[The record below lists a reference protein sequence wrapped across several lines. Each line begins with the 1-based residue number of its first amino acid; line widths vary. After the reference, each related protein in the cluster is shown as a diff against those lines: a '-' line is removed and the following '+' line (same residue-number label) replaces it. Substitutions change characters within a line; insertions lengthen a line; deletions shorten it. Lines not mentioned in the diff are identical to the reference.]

1 MGCYTIE
8 WEQSCIDV
16 LTSDIFGFN
25 ALQIGMP
32 YVPLL
37 RECRIQSHWC
47 ANEKITPNLTTLSF
61 DFEALPFESESIDLI
76 VLPHVLEFSS
86 DPHQILREVER
97 VLIPEGHVIISGF
110 NPLSLWG
117 GRQMM
122 SSMVGAFLPE
132 PTELIRLTRLSDW
145 LKLMGMEV
153 NRGHFGCYAF
163 PNLRK
168 KQLLAPA
175 WLEKAGNR
183 WWPNFGAVYIIQAI
197 KRVKG
202 VHLLEAFQTQKKTAP
217 VNSIPVANKIR

>member
-1 MGCYTIE
+1 MGAYTIE
-8 WEQSCIDV
+8 WEQNCIDG

-32 YVPLL
+32 HVPFL
-37 RECRIQSHWC
+37 RASRMQAHWC
-47 ANEKITPNLTTLSF
+47 ATEKVIPNLTTLSF
-61 DFEALPFESESIDLI
+61 DFKELPFTSESIDLI

-97 VLIPEGHVIISGF
+97 VLIPEGHVIILGF

-117 GRQMM
+117 VRQMI
-122 SSMVGAFLPE
+122 SSMVGPFLPE

-153 NRGHFGCYAF
+153 NRGHFGRYAF
-163 PNLRK
+163 PSLSK
-168 KQLLAPA
+168 KQLLALG

-183 WWPNFGAVYIIQAI
+183 WWPNCGAVYVIQAI

-202 VHLLEAFQTQKKTAP
+202 VHLLQAFQTQKKRAA
-217 VNSIPVANKIR
+217 VNSIPVANKVK